1 MAIHAEDRELVRR
14 LMRGDRRAFDA
25 FFDDNYSRLY
35 RFALVRLDNDQSLA
49 EEVAQTALS
58 RALEKIASYR
68 AEAQLFTWLCTICRN
83 EISDQLR
90 RLGRHR
96 RHIVLIEDLPE
107 VSAVLD
113 SLQVPASEQPERW
126 YEREESVRLIQVAL
140 DRLPAKYGDVLEWK
154 YVEGHSVKDIAARLE
169 LGQEA
174 AQSLLARARRAFAE
188 AYSTLVDAAHT
199 HAQAGANA

>member
-1 MAIHAEDRELVRR
+1 MAIHARDRELARR

-25 FFDDNYSRLY
+25 FFDDNYARLY
-35 RFALVRLDNDQSLA
+35 RFALVRLDSDQSLA
-49 EEVAQTALS
+49 EEVAQTVLA

-83 EISDQLR
+83 EINDQLR

-96 RHIVLIEDLPE
+96 RHVVLIEDHPE
-107 VSAVLD
+107 ASAVLD
-113 SLQVPASEQPERW
+113 SLQIPAGEQPERW
-126 YEREESVRLIQVAL
+126 FEREESVRLIQVAL

-154 YVEGHSVKDIAARLE
+154 YIEGHSVKDIAARLE
-169 LGQEA
+169 LGPEA

-188 AYSTLVDAAHT
+188 AYSTLVEAAH
-199 HAQAGANA
+199 AQQEAGANA